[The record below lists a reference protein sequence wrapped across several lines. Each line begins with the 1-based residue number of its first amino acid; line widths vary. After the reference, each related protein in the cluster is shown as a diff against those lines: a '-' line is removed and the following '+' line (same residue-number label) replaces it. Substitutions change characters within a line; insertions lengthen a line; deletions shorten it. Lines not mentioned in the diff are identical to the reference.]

1 MTTRSFGGWLV
12 GTILI
17 ALALG
22 ASGQTSPP
30 PPLKIITVT
39 GIGAVLTGPTG
50 MTLYVY
56 VNDGETGKS
65 VCTGTCEAN
74 WPPFRPSA
82 SDATPQDP
90 LSVISRLDNSKQYA
104 YKGRPLY
111 YCKTDKKPGEVTGH
125 KFRDFWLAA
134 QP

>member
-1 MTTRSFGGWLV
+1 MTTRRLGGWLAGLAIV
-12 GTILI
+12 AMAAI
-17 ALALG
+17 AG
-22 ASGQTSPP
+22 AQTPP
-30 PPLKIITVT
+30 PPLKTVT
-39 GIGAVLTGPTG
+39 VHGIGAVLVGPGG

-56 VNDGETGKS
+56 VNDREAGKS

-74 WPPFRPSA
+74 WPPFRPGPTDPA
-82 SDATPQDP
+82 PQDP

-104 YKGRPLY
+104 YKGKPLY
-111 YCKTDKKPGEVTGH
+111 YGKTDKKPGEVTGH

>member
-1 MTTRSFGGWLV
+1 LTGRQLGGWV
-12 GTILI
+12 AGVAIVT
-17 ALALG
+17 LATVAG
-22 ASGQTSPP
+22 AQAPP
-30 PPLKIITVT
+30 PPLKTMTVADV
-39 GIGAVLTGPTG
+39 GAVLAGPNG

-56 VNDGETGKS
+56 ANDRESGKS
-65 VCTGTCEAN
+65 NCTGTCEAN
-74 WPPFRPSA
+74 WPPFRPTPHDPA
-82 SDATPQDP
+82 PQDP

-111 YCKTDKKPGEVTGH
+111 YCKTDKKPGDITGH

>member
-1 MTTRSFGGWLV
+1 VNRPRLGGWLAGV
-12 GTILI
+12 G
-17 ALALG
+17 LATLAAM
-22 ASGQTSPP
+22 ASAQAPP
-30 PPLKIITVT
+30 PPLKAITVNE
-39 GIGAVLTGPTG
+39 IGGVLVGPGG

-56 VNDGETGKS
+56 VNDREPGKS

-74 WPPFRPSA
+74 WPPFRPA
-82 SDATPQDP
+82 PTDPAPQDP

-104 YKGRPLY
+104 YRGKPLY
-111 YCKTDKKPGEVTGH
+111 YCKMDKKPGDVSGH

>member
-1 MTTRSFGGWLV
+1 VTTRPFGGWLAAITLV
-12 GTILI
+12 
-17 ALALG
+17 ALAAVAG
-22 ASGQTSPP
+22 AQT
-30 PPLKIITVT
+30 PPLPLKTITVT
-39 GIGAVLTGPTG
+39 GIGAVLAGPGG

-56 VNDGETGKS
+56 VNDREAGKS

-74 WPPFRPSA
+74 WPPFRPA
-82 SDATPQDP
+82 AADPAPQDP
-90 LSVISRLDNSKQYA
+90 LSVISRLDNTKQYA
-104 YKGRPLY
+104 YKGKPLY